1 MESIV
6 RDIRHLMCLRDSC
19 VTHVNHNQNKVGNS
33 LANFFRLESRT
44 VTWVGS
50 RPVDSSELAKTD
62 CMDNQ
67 GRS

>member
-1 MESIV
+1 
-6 RDIRHLMCLRDSC
+6 MCLRDSC

-62 CMDNQ
+62 CMDNVT
-67 GRS
+67 